1 MSRWARA
8 AVVAVGCGHAAPTAT
23 PVPGNTHVAH
33 QPMTAGEASVDAP
46 PPKLEDDL
54 PKLASRAVLMFEAWQ
69 RALAESHEDCAVAT
83 GKLNQLALDF
93 ADVIEANAHVVKA
106 GHERVKQLR
115 EALAKYDDEM
125 DAAAEAIAHSKT
137 MSKCAGDAQFAHAV
151 DRVGGE
157 PP

>member
-8 AVVAVGCGHAAPTAT
+8 AVFAVGCGHAAPAAAPAPGTAHAARA
-23 PVPGNTHVAH
+23 PD
-33 QPMTAGEASVDAP
+33 AGVDAP

-54 PKLASRAVLMFEAWQ
+54 PRLAQRAVAMFQAWQ
-69 RALAESHEDCAVAT
+69 HALADSHEDCAAAT
-83 GKLNQLALDF
+83 AKLNQLALDY
-93 ADVIEANAHVVKA
+93 ADVIEANAHVMKA

-115 EALAKYDDEM
+115 DALAKYDEEM

-137 MSKCAGDAQFAHAV
+137 MAACAQDAQFAHAV